1 MKRKKK
7 SQLRWKFEYRI
18 LISKR
23 MNDFPV
29 IGNLV
34 MRTGLWDR
42 QGANIAS
49 RYKEM
54 YDVVGGAVSPFKSS
68 VFGQRMPHF
77 AVIL

>member
-1 MKRKKK
+1 
-7 SQLRWKFEYRI
+7 
-18 LISKR
+18 

-29 IGNLV
+29 IGDLA
-34 MRTGLWDR
+34 MRAALWDR

-49 RYKEM
+49 CYNKM
-54 YDVVGGAVSPFKSS
+54 YGVEVASPYVKSS